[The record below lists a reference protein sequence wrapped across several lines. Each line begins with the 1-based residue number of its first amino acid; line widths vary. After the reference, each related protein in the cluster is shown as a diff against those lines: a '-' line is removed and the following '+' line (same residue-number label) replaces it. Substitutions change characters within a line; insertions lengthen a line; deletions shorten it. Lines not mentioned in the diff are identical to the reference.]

1 MVSHDLVP
9 VNPMALHGPV
19 SNSDNKITFQGSMID
34 ILSQKVSARVH
45 PVMAEVIS
53 YRHWKMMETDLAFFF
68 PLKFSWLRI
77 SICTIAS
84 LTMVVL

>member
-1 MVSHDLVP
+1 
-9 VNPMALHGPV
+9 MALHGPV
-19 SNSDNKITFQGSMID
+19 SNSGNKITFQGSMID

-68 PLKFSWLRI
+68 SFKILLAPYFHLYHCFFDYGCPLIDNIK
-77 SICTIAS
+77 
-84 LTMVVL
+84 